1 MNALEVSIGRKR
13 IGIYVPPEGC
23 SFAAMV
29 GNVPRKY
36 MRAHIMTGNDAE
48 RWQWQLPNIK
58 PGQRISFR
66 LVKAPVGSGVPPQFI
81 RPREP
86 KEVEENRREA
96 RKLYAKARREM
107 AARNRRRA

>member
-1 MNALEVSIGRKR
+1 MNALEVSIDRKR

-58 PGQRISFR
+58 PCQRISFR
-66 LVKAPVGSGVPPQFI
+66 LVTAPAGSGVPPQFI
-81 RPREP
+81 RPRDP
-86 KEVEENRREA
+86 REVMESKRETK
-96 RKLYAKARREM
+96 KLYAKAKREM
-107 AARNRRRA
+107 VVRKRQKA